1 MKKTEIA
8 QLAPDGIR
16 EKITEESAA
25 LYKLKLNHA
34 VSSVENP
41 LKIRTTRRLI
51 ARLKTELKMRDIK
64 TAAAS
69 KK

>member
-1 MKKTEIA
+1 MKKKEID

-16 EKITEESAA
+16 EKIVEEAAA
-25 LYKLKLNHA
+25 LYKLKLNHT
-34 VSSVENP
+34 VSSIENP

-51 ARLKTELKMRDIK
+51 ARLKTELKNREIQ
-64 TAAAS
+64 AA

>member
-1 MKKTEIA
+1 MKKKEIE

-25 LYKLKLNHA
+25 LYKLKLNHT
-34 VSSVENP
+34 VSSIENP

-51 ARLKTELKMRDIK
+51 ARLKTELKNREIK
-64 TAAAS
+64 AA

>member
-1 MKKTEIA
+1 MKKKEID

-16 EKITEESAA
+16 EKIVEESAA
-25 LYKLKLNHA
+25 LYKLKLNHT
-34 VSSVENP
+34 VSSIENP

-51 ARLKTELKMRDIK
+51 ARLKTELKNREIQ
-64 TAAAS
+64 AA

>member
-1 MKKTEIA
+1 MKKKEIN

-16 EKITEESAA
+16 EKIAEESAA
-25 LYKLKLNHA
+25 LYKLKLNHT
-34 VSSVENP
+34 VSSIENP

-51 ARLKTELKMRDIK
+51 ARLKTELKNREIQ
-64 TAAAS
+64 AA

>member
-1 MKKTEIA
+1 MKKKEIA

-16 EKITEESAA
+16 EKIAEESTA
-25 LYKLKLNHA
+25 LAKLKLNHT
-34 VSSVENP
+34 VSSIENP

-51 ARLKTELKMRDIK
+51 ARLITELKNREIQ
-64 TAAAS
+64 AAS